1 MDDDDILPFAI
12 VCRFPEVPRVGLG
25 EQDFA
30 GFAATVEGALTSRNL
45 FHAVRFDG
53 VMSEVACGS
62 RLVSIIR
69 SRGSPR

>member
-12 VCRFPEVPRVGLG
+12 VCRFPNVPRVGLG

-30 GFAATVEGALTSRNL
+30 GFAASVEGALTSRNL

-53 VMSEVACGS
+53 VGSACGS